1 MRITVTI
8 PTELELLV
16 QKRAAAVGK
25 TVESYALD
33 LLKRDAELPDPWELF
48 ADVRTQIKAAGTSEE
63 ELETEVVAAIEEVRA
78 RHRRQK

>member
-16 QKRAAAVGK
+16 QKRAAAASK

-48 ADVRTQIKAAGTSEE
+48 ADVRAQIKAVGATEE
-63 ELETEVVAAIEEVRA
+63 ELEAEIAVAIAEVRA
-78 RHRRQK
+78 HRRRQK